1 MNQTGSHHASYGI
14 NMMIVSEIKRH
25 HQQGYKLTIKFSIN
39 LSFRPELLPTLTH
52 LCLKLGEQPWKG
64 AERSN
69 PQYQA
74 AIVHYRLI
82 LQSNN
87 HGACR
92 VKVVCNGSTQSYT
105 PSFLFIISTIIMIS
119 SSHHHHHHQ
128 NASGLIFSL
137 LSVRPATTVIDF
149 IVSVLSCISQ
159 P

>member
-1 MNQTGSHHASYGI
+1 
-14 NMMIVSEIKRH
+14 MMIVSEIKRH

-119 SSHHHHHHQ
+119 SSHHHHHHPQ
-128 NASGLIFSL
+128 SKMHQ
-137 LSVRPATTVIDF
+137 D
-149 IVSVLSCISQ
+149 
-159 P
+159 